1 MPKTIVKIR
10 HTVSFQRLL
19 ALVGLGLLI
28 LASMTGFVSAQ
39 TFTQGYGAD
48 GALQKGMIVRLKDGD
63 STKVQAVSKEEMNKM
78 HGVAVNP
85 NDAAVTLSGGGEKV
99 FVATRGR
106 YEVLVST
113 ENGTVKENDLI
124 TVSSLKGVGMK
135 VGNVE
140 PYIIAKAV
148 GTFDGTSKVA
158 GTTKL
163 KDSNGGEKEIKFGRV
178 EAEINVG
185 RNPMLKSEDP
195 NLPEFLRKA
204 SESIA
209 GKPVD
214 AVRVYVGL
222 TVFFLAGIISGVLLY
237 GGVKSGIISIGRN
250 PLSKKQIIRGML
262 QVIIT
267 SLIIFILGIFAVY
280 LILKL

>member
-1 MPKTIVKIR
+1 LSPRQV
-10 HTVSFQRLL
+10 L
-19 ALVGLGLLI
+19 ALTGLALLI
-28 LASMTGFVSAQ
+28 LASASGFVSAQ
-39 TFTQGYGAD
+39 TFTQGYDAE
-48 GALQKGMIVRLKDGD
+48 GALQKGMIVRLKDGNT
-63 STKVQAVSKEEMNKM
+63 SRVQAVSKEEMDKM
-78 HGVAVNP
+78 HGVVVNP
-85 NDAAVTLSGGGEKV
+85 NDAAVTLSGGSEKV

-113 ENGTVKENDLI
+113 ENGNIKENDLI

-135 VGNVE
+135 TGTVE
-140 PYIIAKAV
+140 PYVVAKAV
-148 GTFDGTSKVA
+148 GSFDGTSKVA
-158 GTTKL
+158 GTSKL
-163 KDSNGGEKEIKFGRV
+163 KDSMGGEKEIKFGRV

-185 RNPMLKSEDP
+185 KNPMQKAEDP

-214 AVRVYVGL
+214 AVRVYIGL
-222 TVFFLAGIISGVLLY
+222 VIFFLAGIISGVLLY